1 MRAGG
6 QAGMRRGGSLDWIA
20 LLDLAVAPLH
30 LCAAATRRL
39 RLLNWRQGVRVA
51 LLRGGLE
58 RPAVVALSDAISPAN
73 PNEPTQAHLAL
84 TGKDG

>member
-1 MRAGG
+1 MAARLIGL
-6 QAGMRRGGSLDWIA
+6 RCSISPWRHCTS
-20 LLDLAVAPLH
+20 VLH
-30 LCAAATRRL
+30 LCATRRL